1 MRCEQAL
8 RSSESMSL
16 SVSDR
21 LGPLRSAGRR
31 LDIPV
36 YSRCSGGGAA
46 EISGGSESM
55 DWEGKGW
62 PPPAAGSGG
71 STPGTFWGQ
80 NLVFWCVMG
89 KKMCSTSCSL

>member
-46 EISGGSESM
+46 KISGGVRKHGLGR
-55 DWEGKGW
+55 EGVAPSRRGVRGQHPW
-62 PPPAAGSGG
+62 NILGSK
-71 STPGTFWGQ
+71 SCI
-80 NLVFWCVMG
+80 LVRYG
-89 KKMCSTSCSL
+89 